1 MDPNTTSAIRDIFMM
16 LAAGVFAALCLV
28 IIIVIAKLYR
38 PLRET
43 LGNSANTAGN
53 LSRITGDIASVSEE
67 TAGNIAQTSRN
78 LVDITEKAK
87 EGTEELS
94 TVIHS
99 ARQASN
105 SIAAAAATAS
115 RVAEMVS
122 RLIPEASTDGGGV
135 SGIGAIL
142 RLVRGMFGG
151 RRRDDDG
158 SGGQQES

>member
-1 MDPNTTSAIRDIFMM
+1 MNPDTTAVIRDIF
-16 LAAGVFAALCLV
+16 LIVAAGLLAVLCLV
-28 IIIVIAKLYR
+28 LIVVIAKLYR

-43 LGNSANTAGN
+43 IHSSANAAEN
-53 LSRITGDIASVSEE
+53 LSRITGDIAGVSGE

-99 ARQASN
+99 ARQASD
-105 SIAAAAATAS
+105 SIAAAASTAS
-115 RVAEMVS
+115 RIAEMVS
-122 RLIPEASTDGGGV
+122 RLIPQAPADGGGV
-135 SGIGAIL
+135 SGIGSIL

-151 RRRDDDG
+151 RRRD
-158 SGGQQES
+158 SGGTQQES